1 VGCHRTIHETE
12 FYSKAYL
19 SGSIGHPNSL
29 PVIWI
34 RFHLCQI
41 RLFSLKSSFLQPF
54 QCSIS
59 CIVKTLKML
68 CCVRFWLFW
77 TVGQI
82 DVGLFGPFEIEL
94 VGCFEDLA
102 SDFGEFGEDVGQATR
117 LSKNLQIT
125 KQFCSKS
132 MVWLCKN

>member
-1 VGCHRTIHETE
+1 
-12 FYSKAYL
+12 
-19 SGSIGHPNSL
+19 
-29 PVIWI
+29 
-34 RFHLCQI
+34 
-41 RLFSLKSSFLQPF
+41 
-54 QCSIS
+54 
-59 CIVKTLKML
+59 
-68 CCVRFWLFW
+68 
-77 TVGQI
+77 
-82 DVGLFGPFEIEL
+82 L